1 MPGAVPEPAEPAR
14 AGIRYRCE
22 QGGTVFVLFAN
33 DTAEVGGLA
42 QGSELLLRDAG
53 GLAPQHSVYS
63 NPRLRAE
70 FGLGAAAEEA
80 LLHPLQPAGPTVR
93 CIRN

>member
-1 MPGAVPEPAEPAR
+1 MELAK

-22 QGGTVFVLFAN
+22 PGGAVFVLFAN
-33 DTAEVGGLA
+33 DTAEVDGLA

-53 GLAPQHSVYS
+53 GVTPRHSVYS

-70 FGLGAAAEEA
+70 FGLGASGDEA
-80 LLHPLQPAGPTVR
+80 LLHPLQPAAPPVPCRRG
-93 CIRN
+93 